1 MHIYLRILFF
11 FLNKTFKIKKVSQIF
26 KKISWVP
33 EDILKFDLFDKII
46 NECFYFRII
55 SDRLYLL
62 TVKRSHYVKGFQLA
76 PKGSPVSA
84 TGLR

>member
-1 MHIYLRILFF
+1 M
-11 FLNKTFKIKKVSQIF
+11 
-26 KKISWVP
+26 
-33 EDILKFDLFDKII
+33 DILNFDLFDKSI
-46 NECFYFRII
+46 NERFYFQNI
-55 SDRLYLL
+55 SDINFKP

>member
-1 MHIYLRILFF
+1 ML
-11 FLNKTFKIKKVSQIF
+11 V
-26 KKISWVP
+26 
-33 EDILKFDLFDKII
+33 LKFDLTNKRI
-46 NECFYFRII
+46 NERFYFQNI
-55 SDRLYLL
+55 SAISFLL

>member
-1 MHIYLRILFF
+1 MLVI
-11 FLNKTFKIKKVSQIF
+11 
-26 KKISWVP
+26 
-33 EDILKFDLFDKII
+33 KFDLSTNRI
-46 NECFYFRII
+46 NERFYFQNI
-55 SDRLYLL
+55 SAISFLL

>member
-1 MHIYLRILFF
+1 M
-11 FLNKTFKIKKVSQIF
+11 
-26 KKISWVP
+26 
-33 EDILKFDLFDKII
+33 DILKFELFDKST
-46 NECFYFRII
+46 NECFYFQNI
-55 SDRLYLL
+55 SVMCFLP

>member
-1 MHIYLRILFF
+1 ML
-11 FLNKTFKIKKVSQIF
+11 V
-26 KKISWVP
+26 
-33 EDILKFDLFDKII
+33 LKFDLSNKRI
-46 NECFYFRII
+46 NERFYFQNI
-55 SDRLYLL
+55 SAIRFLL

>member
-1 MHIYLRILFF
+1 M
-11 FLNKTFKIKKVSQIF
+11 
-26 KKISWVP
+26 SWTP

-46 NECFYFRII
+46 NERFYFQNI
-55 SDRLYLL
+55 SDINSLP